1 MEVNFLNMKSI
12 HLDGVLE
19 IENQSFPTPWSRTAF
34 FHEITGNDFAY
45 YIVALADGQV
55 AGYAGMWV
63 ILDEGHITTVA
74 VHPAYRRQKV
84 GSRLLSELINES
96 RKRGCIKMTLEV
108 RPSNANARK
117 MYEKAGFVSY
127 GIRPG
132 YYSDTGEDALIMWND
147 LYRGS

>member
-1 MEVNFLNMKSI
+1 MKSI